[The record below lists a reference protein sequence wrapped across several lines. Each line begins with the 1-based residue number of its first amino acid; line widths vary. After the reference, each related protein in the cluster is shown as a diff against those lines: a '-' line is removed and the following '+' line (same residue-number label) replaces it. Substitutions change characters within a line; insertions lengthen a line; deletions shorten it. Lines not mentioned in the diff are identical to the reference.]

1 MSAPSHVSYKAQGV
15 CSEQMGTF
23 KYLLYIPNR
32 RTGFL
37 TIIVTGKANSTM
49 KSNHRGV
56 LVQENIEVEGQL
68 HNMQVTPYALFPVTK
83 MPRHLGHYSKPGTP
97 VHSEAPHSFHW
108 LVSISGTIFL
118 QSSFR
123 KQRITIS

>member
-97 VHSEAPHSFHW
+97 VHITCVRHRTA
-108 LVSISGTIFL
+108 SIGLS
-118 QSSFR
+118 R
-123 KQRITIS
+123 